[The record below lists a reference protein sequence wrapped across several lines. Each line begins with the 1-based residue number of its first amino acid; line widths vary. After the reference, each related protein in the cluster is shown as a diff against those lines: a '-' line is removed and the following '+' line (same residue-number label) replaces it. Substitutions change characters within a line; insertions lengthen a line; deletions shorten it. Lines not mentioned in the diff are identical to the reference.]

1 MAAEAADA
9 WSPRV
14 GDPGGVFVARERD
27 VLELS
32 TERRVFHLAA

>member
-27 VLELS
+27 VLERS
-32 TERRVFHLAA
+32 TDSRAFRLAA